1 MKKSLTAAS
10 LLLALALCF
19 AAAFAAGGDADDPLV
34 SLSYLEGLFRQEADS
49 AIDFALESADDTMQ
63 QDTQQWLEAMAEDAM
78 SAAGQNFAEVAQQ
91 VTLNEGDALSGSGGL
106 YITAH
111 TGGILASIN
120 FGAVVDVTT
129 GEEIPNGSFLT
140 VNHHYI
146 VAENSS
152 ADFIAASPTAVLS
165 YQGNYTHT
173 TDETT
178 IDYYGIALALRELG
192 LFRGSGSGI
201 GEGFDLHLAPT
212 RAEALVMFIRI
223 LGEEEDALSCT
234 YEHPFTDVPAWL
246 DRYAAWAWSKG
257 YSNGVGNNKFGPALT
272 VSAVEYQ
279 EFLLRALGYSTAG
292 VDNYLTSL
300 ERSLEYGALT
310 DAEYFLLSDTT
321 FLRAHVAY
329 LSYYNLDTMVA
340 GTYMTL
346 AQQLQQ
352 QRVFSFQQFIQAKE
366 FVSSTRLH

>member
-1 MKKSLTAAS
+1 MKKSLTATT

-19 AAAFAAGGDADDPLV
+19 AVAFAAGGDADDPLI
-34 SLSYLEGLFRQEADS
+34 SLSYLEGLFKQETDS
-49 AIDFALESADDTMQ
+49 VIDFTLESADEKLQ
-63 QDTQQWLEAMAEDAM
+63 QDTQQWLEDMAEDAM
-78 SAAGQNFAEVAQQ
+78 AAAGQNFAEVAQQ
-91 VTLNEGDALSGSGGL
+91 VTLNEGDALSGSSGL
-106 YITAH
+106 YVAAH
-111 TGGILASIN
+111 AGEILACIN
-120 FGAVVDVTT
+120 FGTVLDVTT
-129 GEEIPNGSFLT
+129 GTEVANGSSLT
-140 VNHHYI
+140 VNHRYI

-152 ADFIAASPTAVLS
+152 ADFIAASPTAILS

-246 DRYAAWAWSKG
+246 DRYAAWAWNKG
-257 YSNGVGNNKFGPALT
+257 YSNGIGDNKFGPALT

-310 DAEYFLLSDTT
+310 DAEYFLLSDTK

-340 GTYMTL
+340 GTYRTL

-352 QRVFSFQQFIQAKE
+352 QRVFSFQQLLQAEKFI
-366 FVSSTRLH
+366 SSTRLH

>member
-1 MKKSLTAAS
+1 MKKTLTAAS
-10 LLLALALCF
+10 LLLVLALCF
-19 AAAFAAGGDADDPLV
+19 AIAFAAGGDADDPLI
-34 SLSYLEGLFRQEADS
+34 SLSYLVGLFKQETDE
-49 AIDFALESADDTMQ
+49 AIDFAINSADDQLQ
-63 QDTQQWLEAMAEDAM
+63 QNTQQWLEEMAEDAM
-78 SAAGQNFAEVAQQ
+78 SSAGQNFAEMAQQ
-91 VTLNEGDALSGSGGL
+91 ITLNEYDALSGSGGL
-106 YITAH
+106 YVTAH
-111 TGGILASIN
+111 AGSILAYIN
-120 FGAVVDVTT
+120 FGTVIDVTT
-129 GEEIPNGSFLT
+129 GTEIPHGSTLT

-152 ADFIAASPTAVLS
+152 AEFIATSPTAILS
-165 YQGNYTHT
+165 YQGSYTHT
-173 TDETT
+173 PSETS

-223 LGEEEDALSCT
+223 LGEEEAALACT

-246 DRYAAWAWSKG
+246 DRYAAWAWNKG
-257 YSNGVGNNKFGPALT
+257 YTNGVGNNKFGTTLT

-300 ERSLEYGALT
+300 ERSLEHGALT
-310 DAEYFLLSDTT
+310 DAEYFLLSDNT

-329 LSYYNLDTMVA
+329 LSYYNLDTLVA

-352 QRVFSFQQFIQAKE
+352 QHVFSFQQLIQAKE